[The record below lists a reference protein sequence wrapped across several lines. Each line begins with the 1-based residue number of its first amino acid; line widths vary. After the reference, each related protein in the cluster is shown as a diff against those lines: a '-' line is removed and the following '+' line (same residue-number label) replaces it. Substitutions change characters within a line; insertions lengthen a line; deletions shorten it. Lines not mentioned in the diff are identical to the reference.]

1 MLGSLR
7 PMHPLRPAALALVAS
22 AALCGAAPPP
32 STPGPDP
39 SPAAPALKTEPA
51 TPTAPPEAVP
61 TDDRPT
67 EVPAHGTG
75 HVAGT
80 EAKHR
85 GDRWFAL
92 PVLFYLPETK
102 LGFGATGG
110 LHLQLRGAP
119 RPSSFFAAAVYT
131 LERQGSVDVAGDV
144 YVRGGPL
151 VSGRVRA
158 VHFPDVFYGIGT
170 HTHEGDREKF
180 TRRSAEAVVTAEFPI
195 VSALRA
201 GPRLDLRVEEIQDRA
216 PDGALAAGTVTG
228 WDGYSAAGIGGSVS
242 WDTRDN
248 TFWTSRGTLAQ
259 AWYVY
264 APESIGR
271 SHGFGRGVLEA
282 RRFLPL
288 GGGRTLGLHGYLEGA
303 HGDPPFTL
311 LAKLGSTR
319 FLRGIRE
326 GRYRDRFDWM
336 TQTELRVPVRGRFSA
351 TAFAAV
357 GDVAPNLDAF
367 SLETM
372 KLAGGAGLRFRLT
385 DAGANIRLDVAA
397 SRLGVELYVLVL
409 EAF

>member
-7 PMHPLRPAALALVAS
+7 PMLPPRPAALALLAS
-22 AALCGAAPPP
+22 VALCGAAPPP
-32 STPGPDP
+32 GAPGTFPATPGPGAASSPLEAAQPDP
-39 SPAAPALKTEPA
+39 
-51 TPTAPPEAVP
+51 VQ

-75 HVAGT
+75 HVAGK
-80 EAKHR
+80 EAEHR

-110 LHLQLRGAP
+110 LHLQLRGAA
-119 RPSSFFAAAVYT
+119 RPSSLFAAAVYT

-144 YVRGGPL
+144 YLGGGPL
-151 VSGRVRA
+151 LAGRIRV

-170 HTHEGDREKF
+170 HTREDDRERF

-201 GPRLDLRVEEIQDRA
+201 GPRLDLRVEEIQGRE
-216 PDGALAAGTVTG
+216 PGGALDAGTVTG
-228 WDGYSAAGIGGSVS
+228 WDGYSSAALGGSVS

-264 APESIGR
+264 APEWIGR
-271 SHGFGRGVLEA
+271 SHGFGRGVLEL

-311 LAKLGSTR
+311 LAKLGNTR

-326 GRYRDRFDWM
+326 GRFRDRFDWM
-336 TQTELRVPVRGRFSA
+336 TQAELRVPVRGRFSA

-357 GDVAPNLDAF
+357 GDVAPDLDAF

-372 KLAGGAGLRFRLT
+372 KLAGGTGLRFRLT

-397 SRLGVELYVLVL
+397 SRMGVELYVLVL